1 MGGYLMN
8 TRTAGHLEAG
18 PEVERTPADVAY
30 RRAWWSL
37 LLYPVTLLA
46 SLMIGGGLFS
56 LLDDD
61 VGSIPIWVYLVAVT
75 PALLVVVIPGILAVM
90 QGRKAIR
97 LGRPEGRVPAAVGV
111 AVGVA
116 LVTVDLLLFILG

>member
-1 MGGYLMN
+1 MH
-8 TRTAGHLEAG
+8 TQTAGNLEAG
-18 PEVERTPADVAY
+18 HDVARTPADVAY

-37 LLYPVTLLA
+37 LLYPVSFLA

-61 VGSIPIWVYLVAVT
+61 VGGIPLWVYLVAIT
-75 PALLVVVIPGILAVM
+75 PAVLVVVIPGILAVM
-90 QGRKAIR
+90 QGRTAIR
-97 LGRPEGRVPAAVGV
+97 LGRPDGRVPAAIGV

-116 LVTVDLLLFILG
+116 LVTVDLLMFTLG